1 MAGNGGGGGG
11 GGGGAEARDMATEQV
26 IFLYEKVCG
35 IYDLKAI
42 VI

>member
-1 MAGNGGGGGG
+1 MAGDEGGGGGRG
-11 GGGGAEARDMATEQV
+11 TRYGNGTSN
-26 IFLYEKVCG
+26 FLYEKVCG